1 MRRMFR
7 STVAIDRTKEMS
19 SSGVVEKP
27 RKESGSFITVDY
39 RSWRANAQ
47 AGPPLCLQPVTK

>member
-19 SSGVVEKP
+19 SSGVVGETEEGK
-27 RKESGSFITVDY
+27 RVIHNNVDY

-47 AGPPLCLQPVTK
+47 AAGVSNW